1 MNKGFTLI
9 EMLIYIVTLVLI
21 VGTVTTILLW
31 MVRASNQVHVRNEV
45 VENVERGLGLI
56 TNEIREAQ
64 SMYTPT
70 MTSPSQLSLETL
82 KNPPAGET
90 STYVDFFLCGT
101 PLPRRLCVKREGQA
115 PQAITSEKI
124 EIQSLEFTQVQTGT
138 ASSIHIAVEASYI
151 NPGGRFD
158 FGATQKVQATVSLR
172 AY

>member
-1 MNKGFTLI
+1 MNKGFTLV
-9 EMLIYIVTLVLI
+9 EMLIYIATLVFV

-31 MVRASNQVHVRNEV
+31 MVRANNQVHVRNEV
-45 VENVERGLGLI
+45 LENVEHALSVM

-64 SMYTPT
+64 SLYTPT
-70 MTSPSQLSLETL
+70 MITPSQLSLQTL

-101 PLPRRLCVKREGQA
+101 RLCVKREFQN

-124 EIQSLEFTQVQTGT
+124 GIQSLEFTQVQTGT
-138 ASSIHIAVEASYI
+138 ASSIRIEVEASYLTAL
-151 NPGGRFD
+151 
-158 FGATQKVQATVSLR
+158 ATMQITASLR